1 MIVLQKP
8 AGLPSSGADAVSE
21 QPAASPSADVPEPGQ
36 AGEQPAAAATAP
48 AEAPAA
54 PLAAG
59 AAGSRDYV
67 RSGGAVHCKCHEY
80 IGFYA

>member
-1 MIVLQKP
+1 MIVLQK
-8 AGLPSSGADAVSE
+8 
-21 QPAASPSADVPEPGQ
+21 
-36 AGEQPAAAATAP
+36 P